1 MSTNQNGRQ
10 GATEA
15 TGRIDAVAFD
25 AYGTL
30 FDVYSVGSL
39 AEQLFP
45 GKGAEL
51 ALLWRER
58 QLDYTWLRTLSDRYK
73 PFSAVTRDALRYSC
87 RRLGLELDTQ
97 REARLMNQYACLSP
111 FPENVEALKALKS
124 MGVPLAI
131 LSNGDPEILAVSV
144 RSAGME
150 GLFDHL
156 LSVDAVRKFKT
167 SAEAYSLGPAA
178 FGVPASRILFVS
190 SNGWDAIGATW
201 HGYTAFWINR
211 AGLPDEELDTRPAAT
226 GRLLTDVV
234 RYVDDHRRS
243 VPNPIS

>member
-1 MSTNQNGRQ
+1 MDTSPNGRPGSA
-10 GATEA
+10 GAP
-15 TGRIDAVAFD
+15 GRIDAVAFD
-25 AYGTL
+25 AFGTL

-73 PFSAVTRDALRYSC
+73 PFSDVTRDALRHAC
-87 RRLGLELDTQ
+87 KRLGLELDPA

-111 FPENVEALKALKS
+111 FPENLEALKALKS

-131 LSNGDPEILAVSV
+131 LSNGDPAILDVSV

-150 GLFDHL
+150 GLFGHL
-156 LSVDAVRKFKT
+156 LSVDVVRRFKT
-167 SAEAYSLGPAA
+167 SPEAYALGPAA
-178 FGVPASRILFVS
+178 FGLPASRILFVS

-201 HGYTAFWINR
+201 FGYTAFWINR

-234 RYVDDHRRS
+234 DYVARHR
-243 VPNPIS
+243 PAGTKTNT